1 MYIYMYI
8 WSDLKD
14 RLCIILK
21 IDFESPGRAREKEE
35 QLQSTA
41 TIIDTWETKITADP
55 KQYRN
60 QREQPE
66 LSPLSSNQ
74 KFQGQ

>member
-1 MYIYMYI
+1 MYI

-21 IDFESPGRAREKEE
+21 IDFESPRRARGKDQ

-41 TIIDTWETKITADP
+41 TIIDT
-55 KQYRN
+55 
-60 QREQPE
+60 
-66 LSPLSSNQ
+66 
-74 KFQGQ
+74 

>member
-1 MYIYMYI
+1 MCIYAFIYSNIDIFQANRYMYIYMYI

-41 TIIDTWETKITADP
+41 TIIDT
-55 KQYRN
+55 
-60 QREQPE
+60 
-66 LSPLSSNQ
+66 
-74 KFQGQ
+74 